1 MNNLSNWVSVADASK
16 LLGISETTLWKLK
29 NTKTLVAGVH
39 WLYVTGQK
47 NSNVKWNVEAINKWQ
62 VEQTIETENAPLEAA
77 KNIAS
82 YSELGVS

>member
-1 MNNLSNWVSVADASK
+1 MNNLSNWVGVAHASK

-62 VEQTIETENAPLEAA
+62 VEQTIETEKAPLEAA

>member
-1 MNNLSNWVSVADASK
+1 MNNLSNWVGVAHASK

-29 NTKTLVAGVH
+29 NTKTLAAGVH

-62 VEQTIETENAPLEAA
+62 VEQTIETEKAPLEAA

-82 YSELGVS
+82 YAEMGA